1 MQYLVHPDPRSFTFF
16 YEDMSTYLLK
26 SGSFP
31 PSCYD
36 VYRSFAALYVTEY
49 ATMNLSALPMG
60 SFVRDAPTGALRP
73 AGGAK
78 EEYTV
83 AVMAL
88 ILAAL
93 IEEVEAALD
102 AGTPAVEAEA
112 LARVDATLAHFPY
125 DCSAGVPV
133 PFSWRMAVKTRC
145 AYADRPL
152 TYVDYAAGYAFESR
166 CNNRYKERHYG
177 SLTVPMTEDCGP
189 VVVGCCMLAHL
200 LHHVRV

>member
-1 MQYLVHPDPRSFTFF
+1 VQYLVHPDPTSFTFF

-26 SGSFP
+26 SESFP

-49 ATMNLSALPMG
+49 AKMNLSALPSG
-60 SFVRDAPTGALRP
+60 FLVRDAPTGALRP

-78 EEYTV
+78 EEYTL
-83 AVMAL
+83 AVMTL
-88 ILAAL
+88 ILSAL

-102 AGTPAVEAEA
+102 AGTPAVEA

-125 DCSAGVPV
+125 EPV
-133 PFSWRMAVKTRC
+133 PFSWRMAAKTRC
-145 AYADRPL
+145 AYADRRL
-152 TYVDYAAGYAFESR
+152 SYVDYAAGYALESR
-166 CNNRYKERHYG
+166 CNSRYKERHHG

-200 LHHVRV
+200 LRHVRV